1 MTSKKKSTSNSSL
14 KECGVC
20 PDHWGNPPL
29 KKTRDRRRFP
39 EPWSHCY
46 GSGTVKHWI
55 EEKKLPDSLN

>member
-1 MTSKKKSTSNSSL
+1 
-14 KECGVC
+14 GY
-20 PDHWGNPPL
+20 PPL

-55 EEKKLPDSLN
+55 EEKKLADSLN